1 MIVVG
6 YFFFHEIQRTI
17 AQIIFQLLFNRM
29 VQKTSDSVFIHCNMH
44 SITGRWTHFII
55 SKCTIVTTKA
65 NDALSYRS
73 SNAQMLKCLN
83 AKIDKQTIKKMTLPK
98 KNKNHLKMRGS
109 YFRILVSVSASI
121 QSYNYQSFRAFCVVV
136 ANAAKNDYTQ
146 NGKNIIIRGINM
158 EPNVY

>member
-17 AQIIFQLLFNRM
+17 SQIIFQLLFNLI
-29 VQKTSDSVFIHCNMH
+29 VQKTSVSVFIYCDMH
-44 SITGRWTHFII
+44 SITG
-55 SKCTIVTTKA
+55 KCTIGTTKA

-109 YFRILVSVSASI
+109 YFRILVSASASI

-136 ANAAKNDYTQ
+136 ANAAKNDNTQ
-146 NGKNIIIRGINM
+146 NGKNIIILGSKKCYICKL
-158 EPNVY
+158 YSKK